1 MKFLVDAQ
9 LPYLLAIRIREL
21 GHSARHTL
29 DLCGGNRTPDADIA
43 SLADR
48 EDEVVITKDADFI
61 DSHLLFGS
69 PSRLLLV
76 ATGIISNFQLLGLF
90 ESQISLIVSSLEQ
103 SRLVELNRRRLVIRS

>member
-9 LPYLLAIRIREL
+9 LPHLLAIRIREL

-43 SLADR
+43 ALADR
-48 EDEVVITKDADFI
+48 EDEVVVTKDADFI

-76 ATGIISNFQLLGLF
+76 AVGNISNFQLLELF
-90 ESQISLIVSSLEQ
+90 GSQISLIISSLEQ
-103 SRLVELNRRRLVIRS
+103 SRLVELNRRGLVIRG

>member
-9 LPYLLAIRIREL
+9 LPRLLAIRINEL

-29 DLCGGNRTPDADIA
+29 DLATGNHTPDAHIA
-43 SLADR
+43 AIADR

-61 DSHLLFGS
+61 DSHLLYGS

-76 ATGIISNFQLLGLF
+76 ATGNISNYRLLGLF
-90 ESQISLIVSSLEQ
+90 ESQISLIVSSLKQ
-103 SRLVELNRRRLVIRS
+103 SRLVELNRGGLVIRS